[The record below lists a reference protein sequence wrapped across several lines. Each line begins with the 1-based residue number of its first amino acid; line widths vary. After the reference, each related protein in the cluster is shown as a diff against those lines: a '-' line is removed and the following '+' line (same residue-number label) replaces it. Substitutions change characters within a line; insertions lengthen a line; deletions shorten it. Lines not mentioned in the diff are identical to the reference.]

1 MNLKVEAHGLDEIK
15 VELDRFGK
23 EAQDALKVAV
33 RETSRWANKQ
43 ALGKIAKV
51 TGVQRTALRG
61 RQFLK
66 VTVKDAY
73 GRIWMGFNPI
83 KLSRMNPRKTAGGVT
98 AGPAKAP
105 GAFLMK
111 HGSGKVSVFKRVGS
125 KRLPIEKP
133 TFDISKGQAVAQ
145 EVVESLNAVLTE
157 NFRNAFYK
165 ESK

>member
-1 MNLKVEAHGLDEIK
+1 MNLKVEAHGLEEIK
-15 VELDRFGK
+15 VELERFGK

-43 ALGKIAKV
+43 AIGKIAKV

-73 GRIWMGFNPI
+73 GRIWMGFNPL
-83 KLSRMNPRKTAGGVT
+83 KLSRMNPRQTSSGVT

-105 GAFLMK
+105 GAFLVK
-111 HGSGKVSVFKRVGS
+111 HASGKSSVFKRVGS

-133 TFDISKGQAVAQ
+133 TFDISKGQEVAQ
-145 EVVESLNAVLTE
+145 EVAESLNAVLTE
-157 NFRNAFYK
+157 NFRKAFYK
-165 ESK
+165 ETK

>member
-1 MNLKVEAHGLDEIK
+1 M
-15 VELDRFGK
+15 
-23 EAQDALKVAV
+23 
-33 RETSRWANKQ
+33 
-43 ALGKIAKV
+43 GKIAKV
-51 TGVQRTALRG
+51 TGVQRTALKG

-73 GRIWMGFNPI
+73 GRIWMGFNPL

-145 EVVESLNAVLTE
+145 EVAESLNAVLTE
-157 NFRNAFYK
+157 NFRNALYGQIK
-165 ESK
+165 